1 MHKPLIYHLT
11 RHFVLA
17 RVIFQFFFFLFV
29 RGERSVGFV
38 ALLKT
43 LVRGLICAVFKCATK
58 RAGLIVNNLFE
69 IILKKKL

>member
-1 MHKPLIYHLT
+1 VYIT

-43 LVRGLICAVFKCATK
+43 
-58 RAGLIVNNLFE
+58 
-69 IILKKKL
+69 